1 MDENN
6 EKFELV
12 EQIYKDAEMGSYT
25 TTKLI
30 EKLREKD
37 NKIKGYLDE
46 ILEKYNDFSE
56 KAKDILESND
66 INLPEQGFIAKM
78 MSSMGI
84 SKEVMTD
91 NSDSAISDML
101 IQGISMG
108 SIEMEKK
115 VKAYKDK
122 VDKASLTLAKE
133 FLHFQ
138 QKTIEELK
146 KYL

>member
-66 INLPEQGFIAKM
+66 MDLPEQGFMAKM
-78 MSSMGI
+78 MSSMGN

-91 NSDSAISDML
+91 NSDSSMADML

-122 VDKASLTLAKE
+122 VDKTSLNLAKE

>member
-1 MDENN
+1 MD

-12 EQIYKDAEMGSYT
+12 EQVYKDAEMGSYS

-46 ILEKYNDFSE
+46 ILEKYNSFSE
-56 KAKDILESND
+56 KAKNILESND
-66 INLPEQGFIAKM
+66 MNLPEEGFMAKM
-78 MSSMGI
+78 MSSLGI
-84 SKEVMTD
+84 SKEVMAD
-91 NSDSAISDML
+91 NSDSAMADML

-122 VDKASLTLAKE
+122 VDKENLDLAKD
-133 FLHFQ
+133 FLKFQ
-138 QKTIEELK
+138 EKTIEELK

>member
-1 MDENN
+1 MDE
-6 EKFELV
+6 KYELV
-12 EQIYKDAEMGSYT
+12 EQVYKDAEMGSYS

-46 ILEKYNDFSE
+46 ILEKYNSFSE
-56 KAKDILESND
+56 KAKNILESND
-66 INLPEQGFIAKM
+66 IDLPEEGFMAKM
-78 MSSMGI
+78 MSSLGI
-84 SKEVMTD
+84 SKEVMSD
-91 NSDSAISDML
+91 NSDSSMADML

-122 VDKASLTLAKE
+122 VNKDSLSLAKE

-138 QKTIEELK
+138 QKTIDELK